1 MTLHVQFR
9 IPRRDGVKTSLMTTT
24 GKMVTMASHVA
35 FRRMRVPVCVHVC
48 VCVWA
53 HIVTEYDDGRSD
65 ITDLN
70 QMIVIHEGLVSALAL
85 PWC

>member
-9 IPRRDGVKTSLMTTT
+9 IPRRDGVKASLMTTT
-24 GKMVTMASHVA
+24 GKMVTMATHVA
-35 FRRMRVPVCVHVC
+35 FRRMRVLVCVR

-53 HIVTEYDDGRSD
+53 HIVTEYDDARSN
-65 ITDLN
+65 IADLN